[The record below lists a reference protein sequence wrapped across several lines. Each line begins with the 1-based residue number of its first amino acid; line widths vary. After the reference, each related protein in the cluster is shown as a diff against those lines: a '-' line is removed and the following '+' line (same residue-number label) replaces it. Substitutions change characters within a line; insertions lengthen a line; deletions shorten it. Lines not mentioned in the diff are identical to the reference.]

1 MAPKKLK
8 KVQNLAHF
16 SRYHCFLHNVACKE
30 MGRAFLWLY
39 QSPSQC
45 PWDYLKG
52 KYSKSQIKKYFATI
66 EIQKMKNKTPVTK
79 MDISQIFGLME
90 HTCGLAPFGSK
101 IWREPK
107 MVDEQESVEHMAYL
121 LKEQRNSLAHQPQEY
136 WYLSKMDLCRLK
148 EKVAH
153 QIELMLK
160 DAGKRSGQSNE
171 DVARAILK
179 MKSELEDYACIS
191 LNEDDDLSDFV
202 EDARKELIK
211 SFGSIAE
218 PSFFVAPIFFNTKDS
233 CNVTLSN
240 IPVLQKDSTKSVVLM
255 TGDLGMG
262 KTIISEFLVVE
273 WLKKKNGVLD
283 LQQYSLL
290 FFVRCGGVMP
300 STYEDY
306 VRRTLRETIGRYDYH
321 KAMQALYDMKVLWII
336 DGLDELRERANLVR
350 DLISMNAPNHNIIL
364 TSRTEVAWD
373 FIRSYEGTIEGEM
386 MQEIMIRGLDPS
398 RQTAFINGLV
408 SRCSSQPLKETLNVL
423 TRLRSLPQ
431 HLQYELTNPL
441 KLSLFIRN
449 PQTVMDISLGS
460 LYRNISRNCMD
471 DVMRRH
477 RYNFPFMADRE
488 LYENLEQWF
497 QFLCQ
502 TAFHMVQEGRYTVST
517 EDEEK
522 LLKKCSNLGLC
533 SSICLSAYLQHYR
546 DTEGKTAR
554 RFLHG
559 SQQRYL
565 AACHIEHVLTE
576 SPHYSISQALFPC
589 SLICTSLTEDVE
601 STGKELTQVVKTD
614 SVMSRIR
621 RKSGENKGVQK
632 RKGSL
637 SSFQNLANF
646 SGVFVFVTSC
656 LSINGKLT
664 RLRMDEMCDLLLESG
679 IDENDTNVWFD
690 VVREGEYSDIVVA
703 AVAEA
708 IFHERW
714 SVTDVHIT
722 AACHLMCN
730 VCPDALDVLVMG
742 KPNLIPKLK
751 TLLQKA
757 SKHDIQVSIS
767 LFSHFHCPIE
777 NDWSDEYLEILSMS
791 TKGTKLEKFEGNL
804 TPDGI
809 KLLQNFR
816 EINFLS
822 LRVINVKIL
831 EALSKFPWIKVK
843 KLLLAVNV
851 EKWCAKQKLSKLPC
865 HNKTI
870 VLALENLSDKNLNA
884 PTYSIFQIATTY
896 EQIILIDCALS
907 DVGLLKLI
915 SNLNKHGV
923 SARSLLTHSSE
934 PGAQAIEFQPF
945 PPPKKNMNK
954 FLQIWHKDVEVED
967 SVNGTAK
974 KSDT

>member
-321 KAMQALYDMKVLWII
+321 KAMQALYDMK
-336 DGLDELRERANLVR
+336 
-350 DLISMNAPNHNIIL
+350 
-364 TSRTEVAWD
+364 
-373 FIRSYEGTIEGEM
+373 
-386 MQEIMIRGLDPS
+386 
-398 RQTAFINGLV
+398 
-408 SRCSSQPLKETLNVL
+408 
-423 TRLRSLPQ
+423 
-431 HLQYELTNPL
+431 
-441 KLSLFIRN
+441 
-449 PQTVMDISLGS
+449 TVMDISLGS